1 MTKSEVILW
10 NRLRRKQI
18 NNLQFNRQKPL
29 GKYIVDFYC
38 ATKKLVIEIDGGQ
51 HYENGEIIKEDQER
65 DSFLKEILKL
75 RVIRFT
81 NIDITKNL
89 GSVMDKIIEDLK

>member
-1 MTKSEVILW
+1 MTEAEVILW

-38 ATKKLVIEIDGGQ
+38 PAKKLVIEIDGGQ
-51 HYENGEIIKEDQER
+51 HYENGRNIIEDQER
-65 DSFLKEILKL
+65 DKFLKEILKL
-75 RVIRFT
+75 KVIRFT

-89 GSVMDKIIEDLK
+89 VEAIDKIIEELK